1 MSICLRRRE
10 FIAALGGAAVA
21 WPVLARAQQGDRVR
35 RIGVLMSGDENDPV
49 LKPRPRIDLQWHGD
63 DSNARTITPNTAVTR
78 RIKVGPTTGGL
89 TIVTSGLSEGDRVV
103 TDGQY
108 KLQSNVPVSIT
119 SSPSVTTSGG
129 GG

>member
-1 MSICLRRRE
+1 MNRRE
-10 FIAALGGAAVA
+10 LVTLLAGAAV
-21 WPVLARAQQGDRVR
+21 VLPLAARAQQGARMR

-63 DSNARTITPNTAVTR
+63 DSNARTITPDNTAVTR

>member
-1 MSICLRRRE
+1 MTVPIARRK
-10 FIAALGGAAVA
+10 FVVALAGAAS
-21 WPVLARAQQGDRVR
+21 WPLAARGQQGDRVR

-63 DSNARTITPNTAVTR
+63 DSNARTITPDNTAVTR

-89 TIVTSGLSEGDRVV
+89 TIVTSGLSEGERVV

-119 SSPSVTTSGG
+119 PPRSVAASGG
-129 GG
+129 